1 MTWFKELTQKLLGYE
16 DSVTFEPFAKENT
29 RKSLRFRATVGG
41 AVILGL
47 VVVVVAITI
56 SAIPKTTQTDLPK
69 DLTASHTP
77 NNSEFVSSSFS
88 LMVHVVGE
96 VNAPGM
102 YELEADSRVIDAVM
116 AAGGLTAY
124 AAECA
129 VNLART
135 VNDGEQLTIPALSQG
150 CSPSQGGSV
159 AGSPLSINSATA
171 EQFDS
176 LPGIGPTLAD
186 RIIQFRD
193 TQGGFSSV
201 EQLNDV
207 SGIGDK
213 LFAGLKDLVSL

>member
-1 MTWFKELTQKLLGYE
+1 MAWLKEHIQKLLGFDDAE
-16 DSVTFEPFAKENT
+16 TSDPFTKDT
-29 RKSLRFRATVGG
+29 SRKSLRVKATVGG

-47 VVVVVAITI
+47 VVIVIAIAT
-56 SAIPKTTQTDLPK
+56 SALPKTMQTDLPR
-69 DLTASHTP
+69 DLTAPSAS
-77 NNSEFVSSSFS
+77 NNPEFVSSSFS
-88 LMVHVVGE
+88 VMVHVVGE

-116 AAGGLTAY
+116 AAGGLTSN

-159 AGSPLSINSATA
+159 SGSPLSLNTATA

-186 RIIQFRD
+186 RIIQYRD
-193 TQGGFSSV
+193 AQGGFASV
-201 EQLNDV
+201 NQLNEV

>member
-1 MTWFKELTQKLLGYE
+1 MTWLKEHIQRLLGFE
-16 DSVTFEPFAKENT
+16 DTETSEPFTKDASG
-29 RKSLRFRATVGG
+29 KSLRVKATAGG

-47 VVVVVAITI
+47 VVIVIAIAT
-56 SAIPKTTQTDLPK
+56 SALPKTTQTDLPEE
-69 DLTASHTP
+69 LMASGSAS
-77 NNSEFVSSSFS
+77 NSEYVSSSFS
-88 LMVHVVGE
+88 VMVHVVGE

-102 YELEADSRVIDAVM
+102 YELQADSRVIDAVM
-116 AAGGLTAY
+116 AAGGLTSN

-150 CSPSQGGSV
+150 CVPSRGGSV
-159 AGSPLSINSATA
+159 AGTPLALNAATA

-186 RIIQFRD
+186 RIIQYRD
-193 TQGGFSSV
+193 AQGGFASV
-201 EQLNDV
+201 DQLNDV

-213 LFAGLKDLVSL
+213 LFAGLKDLVTL

>member
-1 MTWFKELTQKLLGYE
+1 MAWLKELIQKLLGYE
-16 DSVTFEPFAKENT
+16 DSVTFEPFTREIS
-29 RKSLRFRATVGG
+29 RKSVRFRATVGG

-47 VVVVVAITI
+47 VVVVIAIAI
-56 SAIPKTTQTDLPK
+56 SAIPKTSQTDLPQ
-69 DLTASHTP
+69 DLTTSGSASNP
-77 NNSEFVSSSFS
+77 EFVSSTFS

-116 AAGGLTAY
+116 AAGGLTAH
-124 AAECA
+124 AAECD

-135 VNDGEQLTIPALSQG
+135 VNDGEQLTIPDASQG
-150 CSPSQGGSV
+150 CSPSQGGTV
-159 AGSPLSINSATA
+159 VGSPLSLNSATA

-193 TQGGFSSV
+193 SQGGFSSV

-213 LFAGLKDLVSL
+213 LFAGLKDHVSL

>member
-1 MTWFKELTQKLLGYE
+1 MTWLKVLIQRLLGF
-16 DSVTFEPFAKENT
+16 DDAVTSESLAIDAS
-29 RKSLRFRATVGG
+29 RKSLRVKATVGG

-47 VVVVVAITI
+47 VVIVIAIAT
-56 SAIPKTTQTDLPK
+56 SALPKTTQTELPR
-69 DLTASHTP
+69 DLTASSAS
-77 NNSEFVSSSFS
+77 NNPEFVSSSFS
-88 LMVHVVGE
+88 VMVHVVGE

-116 AAGGLTAY
+116 AAGGLTAN

-150 CSPSQGGSV
+150 CVPSHGGSV
-159 AGSPLSINSATA
+159 SGSPLSLNAATA

-176 LPGIGPTLAD
+176 LPGIGPTLAN
-186 RIIQFRD
+186 RIIQYRD
-193 TQGGFSSV
+193 AQGGFASV
-201 EQLNDV
+201 DQLNDV

-213 LFAGLKDLVSL
+213 LFAGLKDLVTL

>member
-1 MTWFKELTQKLLGYE
+1 MTWFKEHIQRLLGF
-16 DSVTFEPFAKENT
+16 DDAVTSEPFTNELS
-29 RKSLRFRATVGG
+29 RKSLRFRAAVGG

-47 VVVVVAITI
+47 VVIVIAIAI
-56 SAIPKTTQTDLPK
+56 SASPKTTQTDLPQ
-69 DLTASHTP
+69 DLTASGSAS
-77 NNSEFVSSSFS
+77 NSEFVASSFS
-88 LMVHVVGE
+88 VMVHVVGE

-116 AAGGLTAY
+116 AAGGLTSN

-150 CSPSQGGSV
+150 CSPTQSGSV
-159 AGSPLSINSATA
+159 AGSPLSLNSATA

-186 RIIQFRD
+186 RILQFRD
-193 TQGGFSSV
+193 AQGGFSSV
-201 EQLNDV
+201 DQLNDV

-213 LFAGLKDLVSL
+213 LFAGLKDLVTL